1 MRYNIYVNWVDLVII
16 IVLIFFAFEGLGRS
30 LISEI
35 FDLLSFIFAFLV
47 SIMFYNLAAHQ
58 LELLFSLPHSLA
70 NVLGFIA
77 TWFVT
82 ETVLLSLVN
91 LVFRKISRL
100 DKIPASSILSMIP
113 STLKGLAF
121 VAVLLVLV
129 GTFPVQPK
137 IKKDINDSKI
147 GSVILNKTYQLE
159 TPLKGIFGGLAND
172 TLTFLTVHPKT
183 NERLG
188 LGFQT
193 DDFSFDEKV
202 ELKMVELVNKERI
215 TRGFEALLFDSNLR
229 AVARVQ
235 SADMFKRGYFS
246 HYSPEGKNVA
256 DRANEAG
263 VSYLVIGENLAF
275 APTLE
280 LAHHG
285 LVNSPG
291 HRANILSSDF
301 KKIGIGVASSTSFG
315 MMFTQV
321 FSN

>member
-1 MRYNIYVNWVDLVII
+1 MNWVDLTILAI
-16 IVLIFFAFEGLGRS
+16 LLFFAFEGLGRS
-30 LISEI
+30 LASEI
-35 FDLLSFIFAFLV
+35 FDLLSFIFAFLL
-47 SIMFYNLAAHQ
+47 SLRFYNVAAKQLASI
-58 LELLFSLPHSLA
+58 FSLPHSLA
-70 NVLGFIA
+70 NVLGFI
-77 TWFVT
+77 TVWFIT
-82 ETVLLSLVN
+82 ETILLSLIT
-91 LVFRKISRL
+91 LVFKRVSRL
-100 DKIPASSILSMIP
+100 DKIPGRSILSMIP

-121 VAVLLVLV
+121 VAVILVLV
-129 GTFPVQPK
+129 GTFPVQPR

-159 TPLKGIFGGLAND
+159 APLKQVFGGLAND

-193 DDFSFDEKV
+193 DKFSFDEKA
-202 ELKMVELVNKERI
+202 EFKMIELVNKERT
-215 TRGFEALLFDSNLR
+215 TRGFEALLFDSSLR
-229 AVARVQ
+229 VVARVQ

-246 HYSPEGKNVA
+246 HYSQEGQNVA
-256 DRANEAG
+256 DRAREAG

-280 LAHHG
+280 LAHQG
-285 LVNSPG
+285 LINSPG

-301 KKIGIGVASSTSFG
+301 KKIGIGVASSTNFG